1 MSEPRKIGWR
11 RLGCVVA
18 LSLVASCSPPAE
30 YVSADMDT
38 YKAISPEYLNYV
50 QADPGLSMDQKDR
63 RIRTVDAWRIRVEQA
78 SGTKVTR

>member
-1 MSEPRKIGWR
+1 
-11 RLGCVVA
+11 
-18 LSLVASCSPPAE
+18 
-30 YVSADMDT
+30 MDT